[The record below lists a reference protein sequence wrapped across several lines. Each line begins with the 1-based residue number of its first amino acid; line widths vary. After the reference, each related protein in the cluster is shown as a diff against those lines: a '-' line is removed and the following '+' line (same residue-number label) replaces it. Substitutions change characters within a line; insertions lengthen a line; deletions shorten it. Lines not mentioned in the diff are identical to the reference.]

1 MKLPPDKQ
9 KAFDAVMSSLN
20 RRAMEIVETPKS
32 EREQAYFILRD
43 ELARA
48 MRDCHIEEN
57 KIPDWV
63 EQYLSFL
70 RSLVAMIE
78 SGGGASGGRG

>member
-20 RRAMEIVETPKS
+20 RTAMEVVETPKT
-32 EREQAYFILRD
+32 EREEKYLIVRD
-43 ELARA
+43 ELVRA
-48 MRDCHIEEN
+48 MRDYHIEEN

-63 EQYLSFL
+63 AQYLSFL

-78 SGGGASGGRG
+78 SGGGAAGGHA

>member
-20 RRAMEIVETPKS
+20 RRAMEIVEIPKT
-32 EREQAYFILRD
+32 EREQTYLIVRD
-43 ELARA
+43 ELMRA

-57 KIPDWV
+57 KIPDWI

-78 SGGGASGGRG
+78 SGGGASGGRA